1 MLIKEIFAE
10 EAYDIS
16 VEGDNF
22 GEDFIIHIDGKTL
35 CLSKDEWQRI
45 KSFIDNSI
53 DFIKNNS

>member
-1 MLIKEIFAE
+1 MIIKDIFAE

-22 GEDFIIHIDGKTL
+22 GEDFIIHIDSKAL
-35 CLSKDEWQRI
+35 RLSKDEWQRI

-53 DFIKNNS
+53 EFIGNN

>member
-1 MLIKEIFAE
+1 MTIKDIFTE

-22 GEDFIIHIDGKTL
+22 GENFSINFDGKIL
-35 CLSKDEWQRI
+35 YLSKDEWQRI

-53 DFIKNNS
+53 DFIGNK

>member
-1 MLIKEIFAE
+1 MTIKDIFTE

-22 GEDFIIHIDGKTL
+22 GEDFSINFDGKIL
-35 CLSKDEWQRI
+35 YLSKDEWQRI

-53 DFIKNNS
+53 DFIGNK